1 MVQNGIILT
10 GYESG
15 WFDWPDM
22 HISIVLNGFHDQV
35 MGQLTQLHEYD
46 NAKKDQKCGFW
57 SFEVLGWFDWSD
69 IAQRE
74 KINYLLLMGDL
85 VFLELPIWLFWSF

>member
-22 HISIVLNGFHDQV
+22 HISIVLNGFHDLGHGLAHV
-35 MGQLTQLHEYD
+35 LH
-46 NAKKDQKCGFW
+46 NCMNTIMQKRTKNEVFGHLRCGVG
-57 SFEVLGWFDWSD
+57 SIGL
-69 IAQRE
+69 ILHRE
-74 KINYLLLMGDL
+74 RKSIIYY
-85 VFLELPIWLFWSF
+85 

>member
-22 HISIVLNGFHDQV
+22 HISIVLNGFHDL
-35 MGQLTQLHEYD
+35 GH
-46 NAKKDQKCGFW
+46 GF
-57 SFEVLGWFDWSD
+57 
-69 IAQRE
+69 
-74 KINYLLLMGDL
+74 
-85 VFLELPIWLFWSF
+85 